1 MYEVRVRTYGGA
13 ISTIEKVGTTV
24 GSIRFDDENVIQSVV
39 IDSDPVV
46 GHYTKDV
53 NMRLQK
59 YVGQKMIFY

>member
-1 MYEVRVRTYGGA
+1 MKCLVIRVF
-13 ISTIEKVGTTV
+13 GTTV

-59 YVGQKMIFY
+59 YIGKQIQFD